1 MSEQE
6 FDYSRV
12 MKEFLDD
19 RKVWQQILDHLK
31 SELIP
36 DKSNWLV
43 FVFSLFSGV
52 ILAVVVG
59 VAETTVQLAREISA
73 IFLDVQIALF
83 GCIFAVYSI
92 LLAFLSD
99 EYVKKLLS
107 IDYHQQSSYLS
118 KSTRYY
124 EAALLIYFVSIILS
138 LCMKIILI
146 CIPEGFL
153 LTDNMAVN
161 ESLASLMLALYFVFS
176 IRVICELKSVVANT
190 LLLFRSSMAFK
201 IQRFAEED
209 ESSTELHSESR

>member
-12 MKEFLDD
+12 MEEFLDD

-31 SELIP
+31 GELIP

-43 FVFSLFSGV
+43 FAFSLFSGV

-138 LCMKIILI
+138 LCMKIILT

-153 LTDNMAVN
+153 LTDNMVMN
-161 ESLASLMLALYFVFS
+161 EVLASLLLALYFVFS

-190 LLLFRSSMAFK
+190 LLLFRSSIAFK

>member
-19 RKVWQQILDHLK
+19 RKVWQQILDQLK